1 MSVKEACECLY
12 VLEVNPCSLDLFL
25 DLFCRKYQLERREET
40 VKIRG
45 MLKALQNKGVIDMED
60 DYLFFHNTL
69 SSNLKLSIIG

>member
-1 MSVKEACECLY
+1 MSIKEACECLY
-12 VLEVNPCSLDLFL
+12 ILDINPCSIDLFV
-25 DLFCRKYQLERREET
+25 DLFCRKYELIKREEK

-45 MLKALQNKGVIDMED
+45 MLKALQNKGIIEVRD